1 MGMQI
6 ASFIWNPAP
15 EIFDFGWFAVRW
27 YGLLFAIGFIG
38 AYQVLIRIFKRE
50 NIDQK
55 KLESLIFYMIIAT
68 VVGARLGHCL
78 FYEPSNY
85 LSDPI
90 KFLKVW
96 EGGLASHGA
105 ALGILVGMFLYL
117 RKNKEFNFVWLA
129 DRLSVAIP
137 FAAMCVRIGNFVNS
151 EILGKA
157 ADLPWAVIFSK
168 EDMIPR
174 HPAQLYEA
182 GVYLIL
188 FLLMLF
194 LYFKKS
200 EKFSPGLLTG
210 TFLTVMFTARFLIE
224 YVKDVQVQFEH
235 SLILHM
241 GQFLSI
247 PFILLGIGMI
257 IYSIK
262 HKKA

>member
-1 MGMQI
+1 MEMQI
-6 ASFIWNPAP
+6 ASFIWNPSP
-15 EIFDFGWFAVRW
+15 TIFPGIPIRW

-50 NIDQK
+50 GIELK

-78 FYEPSNY
+78 FYEPEVY

-90 KFLKVW
+90 RILKIW

-105 ALGILVGMFLYL
+105 AFGILIGMLLYL
-117 RKNKEFNFVWLA
+117 RKNKEFKFIWLA

-157 ADLPWAVIFSK
+157 SDLPWAVVFSK
-168 EDMIPR
+168 EDLIPR
-174 HPAQLYEA
+174 HPAQLYEG
-182 GVYLIL
+182 GVYLLL

-200 EKFSPGLLTG
+200 DKFAPGLLTG
-210 TFLTVMFTARFLIE
+210 TFLIIMFTARFLIE
-224 YVKDVQVQFEH
+224 YVKAVQVQFEN

-241 GQFLSI
+241 GQLLSI
-247 PFILLGIGMI
+247 PFILLGLGLIA
-257 IYSIK
+257 YSIVK
-262 HKKA
+262 KKA